1 MSSYN
6 LLDEKWIPVIE
17 DKGSQKDVSL
27 LELFEHAQEYR
38 RLAGDM
44 ETQNF
49 ALLRFLLAIL
59 QTVFSRYDSDGNP
72 IVKVDDKM
80 LQIEAVDEDDLDD
93 YEDEKEDVWNRLWQA
108 KRFPDIIKQYLER
121 WRAHFYL
128 YDDKYP
134 FYQITEQE
142 MKEVLPDKKPTSM
155 AGKNFNRLISES
167 GNKTALFSPVGDG
180 GEKDQKDCMTSAE
193 LVRWLIMLQGYIDLS
208 DKVSLVRKNQKPSKG
223 WLFDIGGL
231 YLGASSLFETLMM
244 NYIPVHTFSDY
255 DIHPQSPCWEKSG
268 KEVID
273 ALIRGEQINN
283 LAGLYTNWSRA
294 IYIDD
299 NEAGKRAKEVEI
311 IKLPAIEHQDNFLEP
326 MTIWHFNRTGD
337 YKDHYTPQKH
347 KPDQAMWRNFG
358 LIALRS
364 SSNNAQHRPEIL
376 EQMIRKKRNVGD
388 RMITIHAVGMQ
399 DDGNAT
405 SWVPVDEISD
415 FLNINDL
422 VFSDDTDNGWP
433 IRINETVDMTRKVV
447 ESYRQFMAD
456 IADIRGMDKK
466 KEGAHFAD
474 SGKEDFYQ
482 SLNSPFRDWIAR
494 IHSDDSKDGKVLEWY
509 KTLKNIAI
517 AQAQRTVQQASTRDY
532 IGIKDSNGVTLNIV
546 TAYQRY
552 LGKLNY
558 NLGRG

>member
-358 LIALRS
+358 LIALKS
-364 SSNNAQHRPEIL
+364 SSDDHQ
-376 EQMIRKKRNVGD
+376 KKPLIIESLDSRSRSIG
-388 RMITIHAVGMQ
+388 RRFITICAVSMQ
-399 DDGNAT
+399 DDGGAT
-405 SWVPVDEISD
+405 SWVPVDEVTDELFVNDMVMSD
-415 FLNINDL
+415 E
-422 VFSDDTDNGWP
+422 TDRGWI
-433 IRINETVDMTRKVV
+433 IRINETVDITKL
-447 ESYRQFMAD
+447 
-456 IADIRGMDKK
+456 IADRYWRFLTNIARIRGMDPKK
-466 KEGAHFAD
+466 GGKAFAD
-474 SGKEDFYQ
+474 AGKEDFYQ
-482 SLNSPFRDWIAR
+482 SLNHPFREWLASIKPE
-494 IHSDDSKDGKVLEWY
+494 DSKDQRIREWHEM
-509 KTLKNIAI
+509 LKEIARDE
-517 AQAQRTVQQASTRDY
+517 AQKIVQQATTRDY
-532 IGIKDSNGVTLNIV
+532 LGIIDDNNNALNIV
-546 TAYQRY
+546 TAYQMFIGGVNKI
-552 LGKLNY
+552 LK
-558 NLGRG
+558 